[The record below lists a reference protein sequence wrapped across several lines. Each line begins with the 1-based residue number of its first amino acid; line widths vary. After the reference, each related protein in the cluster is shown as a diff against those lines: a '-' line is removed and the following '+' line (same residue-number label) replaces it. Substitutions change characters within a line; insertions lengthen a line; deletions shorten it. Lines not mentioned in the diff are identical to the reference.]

1 MGECL
6 GIWLRLR
13 IETGDRNVQSGP
25 SKEGNLLCVAGHGV
39 CFLHLG
45 VTGEGV
51 GFTGQMWGLVTKT
64 LVNCAG
70 AQNQDPHGGWIRH
83 EGPGEKKVQEDTV
96 FTEVFER
103 LLCCV
108 EDGADLWEGHGCVLW
123 AEI

>member
-1 MGECL
+1 MFRAGL
-6 GIWLRLR
+6 QRRGICC
-13 IETGDRNVQSGP
+13 V
-25 SKEGNLLCVAGHGV
+25 LLAMEYVL
-39 CFLHLG
+39 LHLG

-51 GFTGQMWGLVTKT
+51 AFTGQMWGLVTKT

-70 AQNQDPHGGWIRH
+70 VQNQDPHGGWIRH
-83 EGPGEKKVQEDTV
+83 EVPGEKKVQEDTV

-123 AEI
+123 AEM